1 MDTNDYYY
9 LNLNIL
15 SQIQENDKLGL
26 TTINNNVKLIVDKS
40 SYVSS
45 ITRYYNGYNR
55 ITVIEYL
62 KDFTNRLEK
71 YIDLL
76 VKGNLNEY
84 SIKIIPIIKNSINGL
99 INLKNTYNNDSNIV
113 SEISLIIDKFT
124 NFMDRLKEIETM
136 IDCITEVDNNN
147 NNTN

>member
-9 LNLNIL
+9 INLNIL

-26 TTINNNVKLIVDKS
+26 TTINNELKLIVDKS

-76 VKGNLNEY
+76 VKGNLNDY
-84 SIKIIPIIKNSINGL
+84 SIKIIPIIKDSINGL
-99 INLKNTYNNDSNIV
+99 NKLKNTYSNDSNVV
-113 SEISLIIDKFT
+113 SEISLIINKFT

-136 IDCITEVDNNN
+136 IDCITEIDN

>member
-9 LNLNIL
+9 INLNIL

-26 TTINNNVKLIVDKS
+26 TTINNELKLIVDKS

-76 VKGNLNEY
+76 VKGNLNDY
-84 SIKIIPIIKNSINGL
+84 SIKIIPIIKDSINGL
-99 INLKNTYNNDSNIV
+99 NKLKNTYSNDSNVV
-113 SEISLIIDKFT
+113 SEISLIINKFT

-136 IDCITEVDNNN
+136 IDCITEIDNN